1 MKIHNKRRAVYVLLV
16 LGSLLALAS
25 AWNLSDDPHNTESRE
40 ARAA

>member
-16 LGSLLALAS
+16 LGSILALAG
-25 AWNLSDDPHNTESRE
+25 AWNLSDDPYYTQSRE